1 MISATCTIWNLRKL
15 SQRNKISMQLLAFQ
29 NEHMEQ
35 IASWSDKLNKYK
47 NSSITFCLV
56 FSVFIFTK
64 KNEKATLNCFY
75 KAAAATWCNSWKN
88 GSPLG
93 LFPFCFRFQY
103 NPRKFIWYL
112 LVPAHLLLSAAYCR
126 FIIILSDIKIVQFR
140 NGLEGRASQ
149 MSSVQ
154 VLLNTKDL
162 LNPEPEGIKLQS
174 GKCFFWFF
182 NDTMFYLQS
191 KL

>member
-1 MISATCTIWNLRKL
+1 VFVC
-15 SQRNKISMQLLAFQ
+15 
-29 NEHMEQ
+29 
-35 IASWSDKLNKYK
+35 AS
-47 NSSITFCLV
+47 TF
-56 FSVFIFTK
+56 
-64 KNEKATLNCFY
+64 
-75 KAAAATWCNSWKN
+75 AALC
-88 GSPLG
+88 
-93 LFPFCFRFQY
+93 R
-103 NPRKFIWYL
+103 
-112 LVPAHLLLSAAYCR
+112 LLSAYHY
-126 FIIILSDIKIVQFR
+126 FVSDIKIVQFR

>member
-1 MISATCTIWNLRKL
+1 ML
-15 SQRNKISMQLLAFQ
+15 Q
-29 NEHMEQ
+29 
-35 IASWSDKLNKYK
+35 
-47 NSSITFCLV
+47 V
-56 FSVFIFTK
+56 FFIYIQ
-64 KNEKATLNCFY
+64 KNEKTYTKLFLQSCR
-75 KAAAATWCNSWKN
+75 CNLTQFLEEW
-88 GSPLG
+88 
-93 LFPFCFRFQY
+93 FPFCFRFQY